1 MNTGG
6 REYGNMGICL
16 YLNIRV
22 LKYKRTIKYKKGSNR
37 YVDMWIVE

>member
-6 REYGNMGICL
+6 VEYGNMGICL

-22 LKYKRTIKYKKGSNR
+22 LKYKRTNKYKKVIIGT
-37 YVDMWIVE
+37 